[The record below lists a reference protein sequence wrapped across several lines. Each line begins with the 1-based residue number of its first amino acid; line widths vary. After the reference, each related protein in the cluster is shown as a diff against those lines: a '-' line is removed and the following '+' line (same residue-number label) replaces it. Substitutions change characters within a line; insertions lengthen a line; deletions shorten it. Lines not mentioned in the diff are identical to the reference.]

1 VDGDDAVE
9 FIIDGGDEVFDD
21 VDDTVVAGYY
31 GGHGAER
38 CNTHNGTIFLS
49 AGQHKF
55 QFRHEEVQRR
65 TATT

>member
-1 VDGDDAVE
+1 MHVE

-31 GGHGAER
+31 GGHGADGG
-38 CNTHNGTIFLS
+38 NTNNGTITLS

-55 QFRHEEVQRR
+55 QFRHEEASAQG